1 MTYYTDNIDEAYE
14 LLKKEDI
21 LKNGNHAFRIGP
33 DYKSVL
39 VYDMTDKRGINI
51 TEEYFKELYTGL
63 TFETME

>member
-14 LLKKEDI
+14 WLKKEDV

-39 VYDMTDKRGINI
+39 VYDMIDKRGTNI
-51 TEEYFKELYTGL
+51 TEDAFKEIFIGL